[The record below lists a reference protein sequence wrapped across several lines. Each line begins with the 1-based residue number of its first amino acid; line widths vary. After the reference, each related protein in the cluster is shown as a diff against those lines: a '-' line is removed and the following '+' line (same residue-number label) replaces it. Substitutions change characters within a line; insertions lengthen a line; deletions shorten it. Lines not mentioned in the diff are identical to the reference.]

1 MEEIMKA
8 SRNIQNDIAQQ
19 KQDMKDMEKNIKET
33 INKNIDEKFNR
44 IESRTHELEQK
55 IEAQQK
61 AIDFLDKQMRKKNII
76 FFGIPESEQSYGE
89 LLNLILEVINKN
101 MSIPCPD
108 WEIETVARLGKYNGR
123 LRPVVVKLTTTGRKL
138 QLLKKKKTLEVSGIY
153 MKEDYTPAVL
163 AKRKE
168 LQEEFKHRRLS
179 GEKVILPYD
188 KIVTLKPR
196 EQVTGPPKGKT
207 YNKRFLSESPE
218 DKNNSK
224 ALNSAEQSKQ
234 VPKKK

>member
-1 MEEIMKA
+1 
-8 SRNIQNDIAQQ
+8 
-19 KQDMKDMEKNIKET
+19 
-33 INKNIDEKFNR
+33 
-44 IESRTHELEQK
+44 
-55 IEAQQK
+55 
-61 AIDFLDKQMRKKNII
+61 
-76 FFGIPESEQSYGE
+76 
-89 LLNLILEVINKN
+89 
-101 MSIPCPD
+101 
-108 WEIETVARLGKYNGR
+108 
-123 LRPVVVKLTTTGRKL
+123 
-138 QLLKKKKTLEVSGIY
+138 

-179 GEKVILPYD
+179 GEKVILRYD

-234 VPKKK
+234 VPKKNKPQTITSYLRPSLLNSTPKVFSSSDSQEMPKN